1 MASMN
6 PCEVRQRKRA
16 EWQAAAPGWK
26 KWEKEILEMLQPIS
40 DILIE
45 SAGITSGY
53 SVLDVATG
61 SGEPALTIAK
71 IIGPRGK
78 VVGVDLSPGMIET
91 AKERASSQGT
101 TNVNF
106 QVVEDESLSAFHD
119 GTFDAV
125 VCRQGLMF
133 MPEPTKALSAF
144 LRVLK
149 PKGKAS
155 VSVGG
160 SPEKAPL
167 EGLITKTI
175 AKHLPDFKP
184 PPPGT
189 PGRFGIPNVDLLRD
203 HFLKA
208 GFSDFKGQVRE
219 VLTQADT
226 AEKLWQMMEEAIG
239 FLIIL
244 RAKLPDEKN
253 RAIRNDMIEA
263 IRSMFPHGSAKFTQ
277 ELIIGTGSKP

>member
-1 MASMN
+1 MN
-6 PCEVRQRKRA
+6 PGEVRQRQRV

-26 KWEKEILEMLQPIS
+26 KWEKEMLEMLQPIS

-91 AKERASSQGT
+91 AKERASSQGI

-106 QVVEDESLSAFHD
+106 QVVEDESLSAFQD

-125 VCRQGLMF
+125 VCRQALMF

-149 PKGKAS
+149 HKGRAS
-155 VSVGG
+155 VSVWG

-167 EGLITKTI
+167 LGLIMKTI

-189 PGRFGIPNVDLLRD
+189 PGRFAIPNVGLLRD
-203 HFLKA
+203 HFSKA

-226 AEKLWQMMEEAIG
+226 AEKLWQMMEETGG

-263 IRSMFPHGSAKFTQ
+263 IRSMSPHGSAKFTQ
-277 ELIIGTGSKP
+277 ELIIGTGTKP